1 MQFATPAAA
10 TAALRPAPELR
21 TQGADTAALRKA
33 AMDFEAMALGA
44 MLQPMFEGTMR
55 GSGFGGGGKGEAAWA
70 PMLVNEYA
78 RITAASG
85 GLGIGEAVFR
95 HMLAVQERSGAA
107 PAPTQ
112 DPTQDPAP

>member
-1 MQFATPAAA
+1 MQLATPATA
-10 TAALRPAPELR
+10 TAALRPTPDLR
-21 TQGADTAALRKA
+21 AQGTDTAALRKA

-78 RITAASG
+78 RITAQNG
-85 GLGIGEAVFR
+85 GLGIGDAVFR
-95 HMLAVQERSGAA
+95 HMLAAQERTATPQGGVR
-107 PAPTQ
+107 
-112 DPTQDPAP
+112 